1 MALKKHLKI
10 LIVEDHD
17 VASKGIIETLN
28 ANAKYTFEIHHAL
41 HADKAA
47 ELLQFQN
54 FDLVLLDLILKA
66 TTPQVQYS
74 SGDELLRHIRKQ
86 AHQPKV
92 IVLSKVERIDMLD
105 YILNTLEADGYI
117 LKSGHSLQELI
128 PAIETVFYGDQ
139 YLSLDVATTFKNYN
153 STLDLDYRDRITLK
167 KLSEGGTHQDI
178 VDELATKGINV
189 TKSAV
194 EKRIRKLKSRFGAD
208 TTAELMVKAMR
219 AGLIS

>member
-1 MALKKHLKI
+1 MAIKKYFKT

-17 VASKGIIETLN
+17 VASKGIIDTLHSN
-28 ANAKYTFEIHHAL
+28 YKYTFEIQHAY
-41 HADKAA
+41 HADEAVK
-47 ELLQFQN
+47 LIQFHN
-54 FDLVLLDLILKA
+54 FDLILLDLILKSPSLS
-66 TTPQVQYS
+66 TKYTG
-74 SGDELLRHIRKQ
+74 GDELLRYVRKQ
-86 AHQPKV
+86 ANLPKV
-92 IVLSKVERIDMLD
+92 IVLSKVESIDMLD
-105 YILNTLEADGYI
+105 YIMNTLGADGYI

-128 PAIETVFYGDQ
+128 PAIETVFYGDR
-139 YLSLDVATTFKNYN
+139 YLSPHVASIFKSYN

-178 VDELATKGINV
+178 VDILATKGITV

-219 AGLIS
+219 AGLIN